1 MCPTRPT
8 QPASFVAKKAP
19 EMDMPTQMDTL
30 LQMDMQMDMPLDTL
44 MDMQM
49 EADSQHEMARQH
61 ALVVTNCFKAA
72 QGETCEGSML
82 VVSLGW
88 Q

>member
-1 MCPTRPT
+1 
-8 QPASFVAKKAP
+8 
-19 EMDMPTQMDTL
+19 
-30 LQMDMQMDMPLDTL
+30 MDMQMDMQVQT
-44 MDMQM
+44 
-49 EADSQHEMARQH
+49 DSQHEMARQH